1 MSVNSAVKIREAVE
15 NRPAISL
22 VGLQQRLFSFW
33 FDGLVYNQ
41 IWEDPRVDLQA
52 LNLDANSRLLTISS
66 GGCNLLNYL
75 TAKPHSIHA
84 VDLNFS
90 HICFT
95 RLKLAA
101 VKYLPTYED
110 YFNFYGYANRSEN
123 VDLYYRYL
131 QSQLDQ
137 ETRQYW
143 ESSSFLRD
151 PRIKYFSDNL
161 YNHGAMSFFIGLV
174 NYLSRWFA
182 RDPKE
187 LLEQLDPT
195 EREQFFDTHFAP
207 FFNRWPIK
215 WLGKMPFL
223 FYGLGIPP
231 QQFDAM
237 RKECGGALNRLYS
250 HRIKRL
256 ACDFPIQENYF
267 AWQAFSRTYDVE
279 KRRAIPDYLKEEHYE
294 TIRSNVD
301 RIDLTYTSLTDY
313 LKQQPNRCL
322 NRFVF
327 LDSQDWM
334 NADAIAELWSEV
346 ARTGMTGS
354 RIIFR
359 TASDISPVE
368 FALPAGLRRRFV
380 YEETFSREL
389 FKQDRSAIY
398 GGFHLYVLTK

>member
-22 VGLQQRLFSFW
+22 LGLQQRLFSFW

-41 IWEDPRVDLQA
+41 IWEDPRVDLLA
-52 LNLDANSRLLTISS
+52 LNLDVSSRLLTISS

-101 VKYLPTYED
+101 VKYLPTFED
-110 YFNFYGYANRSEN
+110 YFHFYGYANRSEN
-123 VDLYYRYL
+123 IDLYHRYI
-131 QSQLDQ
+131 QSQLD
-137 ETRQYW
+137 ENTRQYW
-143 ESSSFLRD
+143 ESTSIFRN
-151 PRIKYFSDNL
+151 PRIQYFSDNL
-161 YNHGAMSFFIGLV
+161 YNHGTMSFFIGLV
-174 NYLSRWFA
+174 NRLSKWFA

-187 LLEQLDPT
+187 LLEQNDSK
-195 EREQFFDTHFAP
+195 ERERFFDENFAP
-207 FFNRWPIK
+207 FFERWPIK
-215 WLGKMPFL
+215 LLGKMPFL

-231 QQFDAM
+231 QQFMAM
-237 RKECGGALNRLYS
+237 KKECDGALNRLYY
-250 HRIKRL
+250 HRIRRL
-256 ACDFPIQENYF
+256 ACDFPIEENYF
-267 AWQAFSRTYDVE
+267 AWQAFGRRYDTE

-334 NADAIAELWSEV
+334 NEDTITELWREV
-346 ARTGMTGS
+346 ARTGMPGS

-359 TASDISPVE
+359 TASDVSPVE
-368 FALPAGLRRRFV
+368 FSLPADLRQRFV
-380 YEETFSREL
+380 YEETRSREL

>member
-1 MSVNSAVKIREAVE
+1 MSVNTAIKIREAVE
-15 NRPAISL
+15 NRPVGS
-22 VGLQQRLFSFW
+22 VQGLQQRLFSFW

-41 IWEDPRVDLQA
+41 IWEDPHVDLQA
-52 LNLDANSRLLTISS
+52 LHLDANSRLMTIAS

-75 TAKPHSIHA
+75 TAQPHSIHA

-101 VKYLPTYED
+101 LKHLPTFED
-110 YFNFYGYANRSEN
+110 FFHFYGYADHPQNI
-123 VDLYYRYL
+123 DLYNHYIH
-131 QSQLDQ
+131 SHLDE

-143 ESSSFLRD
+143 EASSIFRN
-151 PRIKYFSDNL
+151 PRIHYFADNL
-161 YNHGAMSFFIGLV
+161 YRHGTMSYFIRLV
-174 NYLSRWFA
+174 HVLSKWFA

-187 LLEQLDPT
+187 LLKKNDPE
-195 EREQFFDTHFAP
+195 ERERYFEVHFAP
-207 FFNRWPIK
+207 FFERWPIK
-215 WLGKMPFL
+215 LLGKMPFL

-231 QQFDAM
+231 QQFNAM
-237 RKECGGALNRLYS
+237 KKECNGALNRLYY
-250 HRIKRL
+250 HRVKRL
-256 ACDFPIQENYF
+256 LCDFPLEENYF
-267 AWQAFSRTYDVE
+267 AWQAFGQRYDVE

-301 RIDLTYTSLTDY
+301 RIDLFYTSLADY

-334 NADAIAELWSEV
+334 NAEAITELWSEV
-346 ARTGMTGS
+346 ARTGMPGS

-359 TASDISPVE
+359 TASNVSPVE
-368 FALPAGLRRRFV
+368 FALPSDLRQRFV
-380 YEETFSREL
+380 YEETLSHEL

-398 GGFHLYVLTK
+398 GGFHLYVMN